1 MNVLMTDDLKELYLT
16 GQSKVYRDVE
26 RNPELLKGFT
36 RAVDLMMASATVNDL
51 KRLSFLHYEQLK
63 HQYSGFSSVRL
74 SNRYIHR
81 LLFIES
87 LSGIE
92 IRLINIDDTHYG
104 NK

>member
-16 GQSKVYRDVE
+16 GKNKVYRDVE

-36 RAVDLMMASATVNDL
+36 RAVDAMMASATLNQL
-51 KRLSFLHYEQLK
+51 KTLSFLHYEQLK

-74 SNRYIHR
+74 SNRYVHR

-87 LSGIE
+87 QNGIE
-92 IRLINIDDTHYG
+92 VRLIKIDDTHYG